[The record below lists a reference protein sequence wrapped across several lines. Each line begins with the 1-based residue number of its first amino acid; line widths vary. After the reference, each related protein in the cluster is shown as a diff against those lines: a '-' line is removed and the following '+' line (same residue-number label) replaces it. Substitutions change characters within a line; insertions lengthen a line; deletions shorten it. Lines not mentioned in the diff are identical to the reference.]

1 MDQRRSVY
9 IATVRGGRGKG
20 LVLGYFAIFVW
31 IYVVFLP
38 AAT

>member
-9 IATVRGGRGKG
+9 IGAGGRGKG
-20 LVLGYFAIFVW
+20 LVLGYSAIFVW
-31 IYVVFLP
+31 IYMVFLP